1 MLCIYLPS
9 LTDYPPPKS
18 ILKIMSNKLWYEIL
32 YITYHVHH
40 IYLHVIYIY
49 ASFEHKS
56 QGDEVVVKMALS

>member
-32 YITYHVHH
+32 YITYYVH
-40 IYLHVIYIY
+40 HVIYIY

>member
-40 IYLHVIYIY
+40 VIYIY
-49 ASFEHKS
+49 ASFEHKL